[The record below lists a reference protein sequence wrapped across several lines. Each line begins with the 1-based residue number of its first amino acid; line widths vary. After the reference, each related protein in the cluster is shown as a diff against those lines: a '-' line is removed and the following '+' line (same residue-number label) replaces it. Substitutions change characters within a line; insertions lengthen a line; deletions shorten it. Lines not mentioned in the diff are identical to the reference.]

1 MTDNWIKVDDHLMQF
16 PSIIYEMSSKWALV
30 SSGPADMV
38 WPVVLVCLPATATMS
53 ASQESAL
60 LLRIAMLPVSPGVE
74 NGGWSGT
81 SSTQA

>member
-1 MTDNWIKVDDHLMQF
+1 MGFSCTGQHQLLEARFHFQVAQ
-16 PSIIYEMSSKWALV
+16 WALV